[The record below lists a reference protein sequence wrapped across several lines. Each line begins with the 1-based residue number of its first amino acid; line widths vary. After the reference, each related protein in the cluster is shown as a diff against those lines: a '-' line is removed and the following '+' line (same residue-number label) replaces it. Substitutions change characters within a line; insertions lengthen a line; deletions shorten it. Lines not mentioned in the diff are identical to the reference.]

1 MTLALTLIRPSPRR
15 NEEDAEICIEDATI
29 QARAITFQGDT
40 GDPIPSQTRID
51 SGHVR
56 LYVLFSTVP
65 LLRTWELWLSALP
78 GLETLRWAYPKV
90 DFTFNLVEVDG
101 YERDVENV
109 GIGRLS
115 LV

>member
-1 MTLALTLIRPSPRR
+1 MTLRLTLIRPNPLR

-29 QARAITFQGDT
+29 QARAIIFQGDT
-40 GDPIPSQTRID
+40 GDPIPIQTRID

-56 LYVLFSTVP
+56 LYVLLGTVP
-65 LLRTWELWLSALP
+65 PLRAWELWLSALP
-78 GLETLRWAYPKV
+78 GLETLRRVYPKV

-101 YERDVENV
+101 WERDVENV